1 MHDTGPPGSQSEASR
16 EKNIAFFRD
25 HRLAYDKGVQDLDT
39 YVTIRRSLDEALRGL
54 GRMLDVGNGG
64 VFDYDTSLVREI
76 VALDLFL
83 DEVPGLA
90 FPANVIPR
98 SGSALE
104 IPEPDGSFDAV
115 LLAMLIHHLVGR
127 TARESLEN
135 VRQAV
140 REAFRVLR
148 PGGRLVILE
157 SCVPRW
163 FYQFELAVFPVAVSL
178 VNAILS
184 HPATL
189 QYPISML
196 GEIVRIHS
204 SEVSVTRIPKGRWV
218 LQYGFKFPSVLT
230 PVCPYRLV
238 AVKSIQAPGGAC

>member
-1 MHDTGPPGSQSEASR
+1 MHNQGPAGRQSEASR

-25 HRLAYDKGVQDLDT
+25 NRLAYDKGVQQLDT
-39 YVTIRRSLDEALRGL
+39 YVTIRRSLDESLRGL

-64 VFDYDTSLVREI
+64 VFDYDTGLVREI

-83 DEVPGLA
+83 GEVQGLTL
-90 FPANVIPR
+90 PPNVTAR

-115 LLAMLIHHLVGR
+115 LLAMLIHHLIGR
-127 TARESLEN
+127 TVRESLDN

-148 PGGRLVILE
+148 PGGKLVILE
-157 SCVPRW
+157 SCVPPW
-163 FYQFELAVFPVAVSL
+163 FYRFERAVFPLAVSV
-178 VNAILS
+178 VNAVLS

-189 QYPISML
+189 QYPSSVL
-196 GEIVRIHS
+196 EQIVRVHS
-204 SEVSVTRIPKGRWV
+204 SQVSVARIPKGRWV
-218 LQYGFKFPSVLT
+218 LQYGYKFPSALT
-230 PVCPYRLV
+230 PACPYRLV
-238 AVKSIQAPGGAC
+238 AVKSLRALS

>member
-1 MHDTGPPGSQSEASR
+1 MHDTGPPGIQSEASR

-25 HRLAYDKGVQDLDT
+25 HRLAYDKGVQGLDT

-64 VFDYDTSLVREI
+64 VFDYYTSLVREI

-83 DEVPGLA
+83 DEVRGLA
-90 FPANVIPR
+90 FPGNVIPR

-104 IPEPDGSFDAV
+104 IPEPAGSFDAV
-115 LLAMLIHHLVGR
+115 LLSMLIHHLIGR
-127 TARESLEN
+127 TTRESLEN

-163 FYQFELAVFPVAVSL
+163 FYQFERAMFPVAVSL

-189 QYPISML
+189 QYPARVL
-196 GEIVRIHS
+196 EEIVRVHS
-204 SEVSVTRIPKGRWV
+204 SEVSIVRSPKGRWV

-230 PVCPYRLV
+230 PACPYRLV
-238 AVKSIQAPGGAC
+238 AVKSLQAPGGSC